1 MLVTLGLT
9 VFVDLITAVVVG
21 LILAGFIT
29 AKWMEKEELKGLTSL
44 AIPDDEKYFTDQ
56 ERKALGKA
64 NGRIVVIN
72 LRGRFSYASARELI
86 QHAHAVSVGYE
97 TIIFDM
103 SEAAHV
109 DTSAAL
115 AIDGFLSTVLSE
127 GAQCYISGLSG
138 PAKKTLGSLGVLKNI
153 PASHV
158 TASLLAAIKIANAA
172 RQPV

>member
-1 MLVTLGLT
+1 MT
-9 VFVDLITAVVVG
+9 
-21 LILAGFIT
+21 
-29 AKWMEKEELKGLTSL
+29 K
-44 AIPDDEKYFTDQ
+44 
-56 ERKALGKA
+56 
-64 NGRIVVIN
+64 
-72 LRGRFSYASARELI
+72 
-86 QHAHAVSVGYE
+86 
-97 TIIFDM
+97 